1 MAGLA
6 EAVPHP
12 ARAAAVVMVRS
23 AAARARRGMRKR
35 ILGSPLLRWG
45 GCEDPA
51 WFGDERRVFAL
62 LKVWWE
68 VWLGELWPGRLE
80 TTPAAAEPG

>member
-12 ARAAAVVMVRS
+12 ARAVAVVMVRS
-23 AAARARRGMRKR
+23 AAARAWRGMRKR
-35 ILGSPLLRWG
+35 ILGSPLLRRG

-62 LKVWWE
+62 LRF
-68 VWLGELWPGRLE
+68 GGNSGSGNSGQGRLG
-80 TTPAAAEPG
+80 TTAAAEPG